1 MKRNQVI
8 KLFSGLI
15 SILVF
20 VLLFPI
26 YVNAEDLASDEIQIV
41 EYRDCSD
48 SNAGWTTSETSSKID
63 VDGTQNCYLKRAS
76 YSMTTLYDKVG
87 FGTDL
92 NHAFRLSANLTSPAL
107 QRLDIAKKI
116 LVEDSTVKCK
126 VNSSLFSD
134 NGIRAGI
141 GAIISD
147 ATKDNKVSAD
157 EYYYA
162 SLAMSQFIYKY
173 TGDSNYK
180 VSDVSNAI
188 FTKYLELAE
197 TEYEKVN
204 TKVSAKIDGRNITD
218 IEMVYAGDASGKN
231 YIWKSSDYIV
241 FKDARF
247 LSTIAKGGTS
257 TDFFQFEL
265 KNMTTGLDYSDYV
278 YAALIDVDGLD
289 DNDLAYQFGI
299 CDSKSFQI
307 NDYSNCKALNGKS
320 LPAGD
325 YELSITVN
333 DVINYNTVKTVYSCA
348 STTNTSTKYTPVALA
363 NNNVSTLKREI
374 NYDLYGSFTILG
386 DTDSTTE
393 EDFGSIHI
401 MSIDESS
408 KEVLSDSEF
417 KICTT
422 SSCTKIIATSKNGK
436 ISISPVP
443 VGEYYI
449 VVTKVPSGYITPES
463 EKIKITKNNSYEED
477 IILSKT
483 GSTGSI
489 TVKAVDSKNNVLSGA
504 KVKICKTEDCKDGAL
519 YSGNGTY
526 SGKDIP
532 YGTYYLVID
541 VPKDYVTQSAIKF
554 TLDSKNST
562 YSKDVKIEA
571 KTAVPDTLSNVSKIF
586 IICGIVG
593 IIAGIYLVY
602 TNAKKQEQV

>member
-449 VVTKVPSGYITPES
+449 VVTKVPSGYITPEA